1 MGSIVTAPRQT
12 IFDQSHYLRLIEA
25 RGETIRRMVKELK
38 LALNLSTAMDAGC
51 GVGFFSETLRE
62 CGLQVRA
69 FDGRIENVAE
79 ARKRFPQ
86 ISFEQGDVQN
96 SEIRDLG
103 ESDLVL
109 CFGVV
114 YHLENPLLAI
124 RNLRELTKKCLLL
137 ESMCLPG
144 EKASMLLR
152 KEPRE
157 HDQSLTEVAC
167 YSSEASLVKML
178 YHAGFGMVYRIV
190 HLPDHD
196 DF

>member
-1 MGSIVTAPRQT
+1 MTAPRQT

-38 LALNLSTAMDAGC
+38 PALNLSTAMDAGC

-103 ESDLVL
+103 PLFRPPVSLGEPATRNPESSLSHASSP
-109 CFGVV
+109 F
-114 YHLENPLLAI
+114 I
-124 RNLRELTKKCLLL
+124 
-137 ESMCLPG
+137 G
-144 EKASMLLR
+144 EYVFSGRRAVDAPTR
-152 KEPRE
+152 GAVP
-157 HDQSLTEVAC
+157 
-167 YSSEASLVKML
+167 
-178 YHAGFGMVYRIV
+178 
-190 HLPDHD
+190 
-196 DF
+196 